1 MPNGTVGVPN
11 GTVTDSIAAP
21 LRTTRAVAGV
31 PRVIARAPVQAFQT
45 VAPVSSN
52 NNVAISI
59 GDGAET
65 FAGSGSN
72 NIATVFGEN
81 STARAFGG
89 NFNQARVVGNNSF
102 ASATGNSQTAT
113 VVGDNQTV
121 GGGFAAQ

>member
-1 MPNGTVGVPN
+1 VKIIPDNDICGAHGACAMVDEELFNLDDDG
-11 GTVTDSIAAP
+11 
-21 LRTTRAVAGV
+21 
-31 PRVIARAPVQAFQT
+31 F
-45 VAPVSSN
+45 
-52 NNVAISI
+52 ISI